1 LSFVAEGKAA
11 ELVMFLIALVAALYY
26 LWRAVQGRTLEM
38 REMAQYTALGEG
50 IDRAVEEGRPVIC
63 TIGGYAYLSGL
74 YAPMAIAGLNVMRYV
89 VTETITRGADVRL
102 PVGRQP
108 EQHALIDGIY
118 REATVAA
125 GRPEAYNREN
135 VQFFGSN
142 VQYEAGIAGWIQ
154 RDGCSMYVMVGA
166 CGGGIDTVPLHWAY
180 DAGALRVGGTARWP
194 HQGTFTMLNDY
205 PLHMDDI
212 YGLGAV
218 CSQDPIVMSVHGGAD
233 TVKFALAAIVFIGAL
248 LNAAGI
254 PILDWLKL

>member
-1 LSFVAEGKAA
+1 LSIVAPGKAA
-11 ELVMFLIALVAALYY
+11 ELVIFLIALVAALYY
-26 LWRAVQGRTLEM
+26 LWQALKGKMLPLRD
-38 REMAQYTALGEG
+38 MAQFAALGEG
-50 IDRAVEEGRPVIC
+50 VDRAVEEGQPVIC

-74 YAPMAIAGLNVMRYV
+74 YAPMAVAGLNVMRYV
-89 VTETITRGADVRL
+89 VRETITRGAEVRL

-108 EQHALIDGIY
+108 EQHAIIDGIF
-118 REATVAA
+118 REACVAA
-125 GRPEAYNREN
+125 GRPEAYNREH

-142 VQYEAGIAGWIQ
+142 EEYEAGIAGWIQ

-166 CGGGIDTVPLHWAY
+166 AGGGIDTVGEHWAY

-212 YGLGAV
+212 YGLGAI

-233 TVKFALAAIVFIGAL
+233 TVKFALAAIVFVGAL
-248 LNAAGI
+248 LSVAGV
-254 PILDWLKL
+254 PVLDWLKL